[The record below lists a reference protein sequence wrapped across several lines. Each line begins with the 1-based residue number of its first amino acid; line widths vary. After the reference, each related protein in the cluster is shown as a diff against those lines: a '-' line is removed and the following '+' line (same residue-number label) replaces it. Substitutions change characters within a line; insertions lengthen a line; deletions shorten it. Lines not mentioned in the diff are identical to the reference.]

1 MEGLNFHAKRGSN
14 KAAADGRTQ
23 DHEGRGGRLDEQ
35 PAKRS
40 LGLLPSGPDPV
51 GEGRACRQP
60 PSPLYRRSRP
70 SRQPLFQTVLS
81 PCRLA
86 LGHERDRQAVE
97 LAVEGK
103 GRLVVFVVHAGSC
116 VRSHVEGFARLERK
130 RDRVRERALPCLDA
144 IDGDGPGSALAKA
157 GAVIGKGEFDF
168 VFPGRERG
176 SAFDLW
182 PGQIEE
188 VVGEYW
194 LSFEEMNPSRRSGRL
209 P

>member
-116 VRSHVEGFARLERK
+116 VDPTSKVSLASSANWIVCGNAPFPASTPSTVMVPVPL
-130 RDRVRERALPCLDA
+130 LPRP
-144 IDGDGPGSALAKA
+144 GPS
-157 GAVIGKGEFDF
+157 
-168 VFPGRERG
+168 
-176 SAFDLW
+176 
-182 PGQIEE
+182 
-188 VVGEYW
+188 
-194 LSFEEMNPSRRSGRL
+194 
-209 P
+209 